1 MEVGTLHRDEMH
13 TRLDYHGVL
22 LALLWLNFTL
32 ILGHAITRAVALTP
46 LTLPAFLGCL
56 LAGIFVRAGADLF
69 RPDGR
74 GRLWNFPSM
83 QPGLAL
89 ISDIC
94 LGLFLTMA
102 LMGLRLWELQPMLGF
117 ISVAMLVQV
126 ALAVAFTLLVVFRAM
141 GRNYEAAVMCAG
153 FGGIALGSTA
163 TAVANMTAVTREFGA
178 ARQAFIVVPLVCGFT
193 IDLANAVIIGLL
205 AR

>member
-1 MEVGTLHRDEMH
+1 M
-13 TRLDYHGVL
+13 
-22 LALLWLNFTL
+22 
-32 ILGHAITRAVALTP
+32 
-46 LTLPAFLGCL
+46 GCL
-56 LAGIFVRAGADLF
+56 LAGIVLRAAADLLTTN
-69 RPDGR
+69 GR

-94 LGLFLTMA
+94 LGLFLTLA
-102 LMGLRLWELQPMLGF
+102 LMGLRLWELEPVLVF
-117 ISVAMLVQV
+117 ITVAMLVQITLTV
-126 ALAVAFTLLVVFRAM
+126 AYVLLVVFRAM
-141 GRNYEAAVMCAG
+141 GRDYEATVVCAG

-178 ARQAFIVVPLVCGFT
+178 ARQAFIVVPLVCGFS
-193 IDLANAVIIGLL
+193 IDLVNAIVIGWL